1 MVLVMPKGRWITI
14 NHWII
19 VQLPKM
25 ERKTDLNQISACKL
39 WKRLF
44 WYLMSSPSHLFCE
57 GDLSSIWSADPLLPQ
72 KKITRWSR
80 WVAISPIDTCAILV
94 GWTPFWFPSLF
105 PMLLGSI
112 LIGNQDDPGW
122 ENQKKKTCAEL
133 TFFSF
138 ISNYIPWHPCY
149 ICIYIYIPLYPHSIP
164 IISPWYLHGIPILSP
179 MKYPNEWL
187 LLHVA
192 RHGFGWGFAGHEPG
206 RHRNPWWFRGNIYRN
221 CVIDGYDLGI
231 SHNLWYHIFLGY
243 SSLYSGKLMS
253 ITEDHGDLE
262 VHL

>member
-14 NHWII
+14 NHYESLFNYQKWRERPTWTKLVPVSCEKGYFGIWCLAQAI
-19 VQLPKM
+19 CFVKVTCPLFDLQILCCPRKKLPDGPG
-25 ERKTDLNQISACKL
+25 ELRSA
-39 WKRLF
+39 
-44 WYLMSSPSHLFCE
+44 
-57 GDLSSIWSADPLLPQ
+57 PL
-72 KKITRWSR
+72 
-80 WVAISPIDTCAILV
+80 ILV
-94 GWTPFWFPSLF
+94 PFWLVEPLFGSLSF
-105 PMLLGSI
+105 STCCLVRSSLETRTTLDGKI
-112 LIGNQDDPGW
+112 
-122 ENQKKKTCAEL
+122 KKKTCAKL

-179 MKYPNEWL
+179 MKYPNESL

>member
-72 KKITRWSR
+72 KKLPDGPGELRS
-80 WVAISPIDTCAILV
+80 APLILV
-94 GWTPFWFPSLF
+94 PFWLVEPLFGSLPFSPCCLVRSSLETRTTLDGKIKKKKHALNSLF
-105 PMLLGSI
+105 LASYPI
-112 LIGNQDDPGW
+112 
-122 ENQKKKTCAEL
+122 
-133 TFFSF
+133 TFHD
-138 ISNYIPWHPCY
+138 IPAIY
-149 ICIYIYIPLYPHSIP
+149 VYIYIPLYPHSIP

-179 MKYPNEWL
+179 MKYPNESL